1 MIHMGFVKQGAVRSM
16 QGIAL
21 AAGLLTVLAG
31 CGEEQFNRGY
41 VIDQSLLSQ
50 IKPGSSAE
58 QVVTVLG
65 TPSTTS
71 TVGGQT
77 YYYISQRASR
87 SFAFQNPQV
96 DEQQVVAI
104 YLNSGNR
111 VERIA
116 NYGLQDG
123 VIFDFISRKTPAGG
137 EETSFL
143 RQIFGLVGGGAPS
156 GVESTPQQ

>member
-1 MIHMGFVKQGAVRSM
+1 MKQAAAKRISTAILALG
-16 QGIAL
+16 L
-21 AAGLLTVLAG
+21 AAFAG
-31 CGEEQFNRGY
+31 GCAEEQFNRGY

-58 QVVTVLG
+58 QVVLVLG
-65 TPSTTS
+65 TPSTTA

-77 YYYISQRASR
+77 WYYISQVASR
-87 SFAFQNPQV
+87 SFAFQNPSVQ
-96 DEQQVVAI
+96 DQQVVAV
-104 YLNSGNR
+104 YFNASNR

-123 VIFDFISRKTPAGG
+123 VVFDFVSRSTPSGG

-143 RQIFGLVGGGAPS
+143 RQLFGLLGSAPQIPS
-156 GVESTPQQ
+156 SQP

>member
-1 MIHMGFVKQGAVRSM
+1 MRSKKDAAANRVVM
-16 QGIAL
+16 AAL
-21 AAGLLTVLAG
+21 VLALGAFVSG
-31 CGEEQFNRGY
+31 CGEETFNRGY

-58 QVVTVLG
+58 QVVLVLG
-65 TPSTTS
+65 TPSTVS

-87 SFAFQNPQV
+87 SFAYQNPSV

-104 YLNSGNR
+104 YLNKENR
-111 VERIA
+111 VDRIA

-123 VIFDFISRKTPAGG
+123 VVFDFISRTTPSGG

-143 RQIFGLVGGGAPS
+143 RQVFGLLGSAPAVPA
-156 GVESTPQQ
+156 GQ

>member
-1 MIHMGFVKQGAVRSM
+1 MALLAFGLVS
-16 QGIAL
+16 L
-21 AAGLLTVLAG
+21 AAGCAD
-31 CGEEQFNRGY
+31 EQFNRGY
-41 VIDQSLLSQ
+41 VIDDSLLSQ

-58 QVVTVLG
+58 QVVLVLG

-87 SFAFQNPQV
+87 SFAFQNPSVQ
-96 DEQQVVAI
+96 DQQVIAV
-104 YLNSGNR
+104 YLNQANR

-123 VIFDFISRKTPAGG
+123 VVFDFISRTTASGG
-137 EETSFL
+137 AETSFL
-143 RQIFGLVGGGAPS
+143 RQLFGLV
-156 GVESTPQQ
+156 STPGATAPQ